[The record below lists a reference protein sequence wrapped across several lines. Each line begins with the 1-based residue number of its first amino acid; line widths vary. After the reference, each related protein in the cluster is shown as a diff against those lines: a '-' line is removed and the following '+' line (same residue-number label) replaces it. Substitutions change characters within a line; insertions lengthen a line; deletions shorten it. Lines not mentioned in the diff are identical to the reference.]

1 MVRRVVADVAR
12 AVLLFD
18 AADAMHQRL
27 GARDR
32 PRTGEIVV
40 ADIGPVDLAPL
51 AVDTVEFAC
60 ELDVDRRK
68 GVDVGQL
75 PRLGAVGEIAVAQEH
90 HRGAVLERDAHGL
103 DRCIEA
109 VSGRTRGDD
118 RHRRLPVA
126 AVHRHHQI
134 GRLGFGGQ
142 TGGRAAALDVD
153 HDQRKLKAHG
163 EPEGFALE
171 RNTRATGG
179 RDADMAAI
187 ARAEGGADGGDL
199 VFGLEGPDAE
209 VLVLRQLV
217 KDVARRRDRIRA
229 EEQREAGLLAC
240 GDQTPTQGGV
250 AVDVRVRAGRELRRA
265 NRHPAGRKLSSF
277 AKGIPC
283 PVRRFVRG
291 DHQVAALE
299 LLLDPQHGRLF
310 GPGIQPGH
318 EP

>member
-1 MVRRVVADVAR
+1 M
-12 AVLLFD
+12 
-18 AADAMHQRL
+18 
-27 GARDR
+27 
-32 PRTGEIVV
+32 
-40 ADIGPVDLAPL
+40 
-51 AVDTVEFAC
+51 
-60 ELDVDRRK
+60 
-68 GVDVGQL
+68 
-75 PRLGAVGEIAVAQEH
+75 
-90 HRGAVLERDAHGL
+90 
-103 DRCIEA
+103 
-109 VSGRTRGDD
+109 
-118 RHRRLPVA
+118 A

-134 GRLGFGGQ
+134 GRLGLGGQ

-179 RDADMAAI
+179 RDADVAAI

-240 GDQTPTQGGV
+240 GDQAPTQGGV

-265 NRHPAGRKLSSF
+265 NRHPAGGELSGL
-277 AKGIPC
+277 AEGISC

-291 DHQVAALE
+291 DHEVAALE

-310 GPGIQPGH
+310 GPGVQPRH
-318 EP
+318 EPQGEEVLGPFRIPRLHAEVLAGLFGERGHRRRDHGVAVEGVVLERIVLVPGLGKVALFEGVGVDDDGTAALERVEISLECRRVHCDQHVRGIARGGDVVVGDVDLER